1 MPESRKKAAAGN
13 APVWLFTGPEN
24 GEKNAELETLRR
36 SAGQKTGGLE
46 EYRFHAGDIKA
57 GDLVSLLQNGS
68 LFSAG
73 KFVVVRDAEAFRLK
87 EEITMLTD
95 WIASVDGGGNGV
107 YLVLLSDEISVDKR
121 LENAV
126 PKAHRKIF
134 WEMFEDRKEQWLVS
148 FFRKEGLS
156 IDGDAVRFILEQ
168 VENNTEALRAACMP
182 FALFY
187 GKGTHITEAEAE
199 HILSHNRSESPF
211 TLFDA
216 LAKGDLE
223 NAVQIQRKL
232 SLSRESA
239 PPQTI
244 AGLAYC
250 FRRLADWHKTAEQ
263 AGGRADSGMLKRAGF
278 TSTKAQNQYR
288 MAAARWDA
296 ETVRRIL
303 AMLAAADEE
312 ARSTGD
318 RLQNTAFEFLLY
330 KIAKAG
336 EKGSSA
342 AQTEKSA
349 RGRITNARERR
360 F

>member
-1 MPESRKKAAAGN
+1 MDEITHYLFQWSQYEIALTDQRMGNPE
-13 APVWLFTGPEN
+13 
-24 GEKNAELETLRR
+24 LRR
-36 SAGQKTGGLE
+36 VDNPTVVKQ
-46 EYRFHAGDIKA
+46 DIDIHRSR
-57 GDLVSLLQNGS
+57 GISL
-68 LFSAG
+68 
-73 KFVVVRDAEAFRLK
+73 
-87 EEITMLTD
+87 
-95 WIASVDGGGNGV
+95 
-107 YLVLLSDEISVDKR
+107 
-121 LENAV
+121 
-126 PKAHRKIF
+126 P
-134 WEMFEDRKEQWLVS
+134 
-148 FFRKEGLS
+148 
-156 IDGDAVRFILEQ
+156 
-168 VENNTEALRAACMP
+168 
-182 FALFY
+182 
-187 GKGTHITEAEAE
+187 GTT
-199 HILSHNRSESPF
+199 NPSE

-336 EKGSSA
+336 EKDSNA